1 MLLDCHNAI
10 YPPLNWDSLHAIHAA
25 SEQAVRQLKHEDKWT
40 SEVVIPLLHE
50 TLRTSSL
57 KACLV

>member
-1 MLLDCHNAI
+1 M